1 MKDNKKKQSGSVFVN
16 LLNAFSAFLYT
27 LISGRCGQYRGLGD
41 KDAYHNS
48 RTAEFLEKNVGY
60 RSQKS
65 TDVVERFLEK
75 SIALRVAGAFRSF
88 MASLCLNVYGIFTP
102 VAGSTNTIVSSVPE
116 AKGESF
122 AFRLKDESCG
132 AATSV
137 HVGFDEETPGRAV
150 SDSMLSS
157 SSGTRPTR

>member
-27 LISGRCGQYRGLGD
+27 LISGRCGQCRGLGD

-65 TDVVERFLEK
+65 TDVIERFLEK

-88 MASLCLNVYGIFTP
+88 MASLCLNVYGIF
-102 VAGSTNTIVSSVPE
+102 
-116 AKGESF
+116 
-122 AFRLKDESCG
+122 
-132 AATSV
+132 
-137 HVGFDEETPGRAV
+137 AV
-150 SDSMLSS
+150 VYITTDVK
-157 SSGTRPTR
+157 P